1 MDMIDFKIRKS
12 LFGPTVDEVTK
23 KTQEENE
30 LSYARFLRSLDSG
43 TKQQR
48 QAGAIGG
55 PLGYVFGKKLSTR
68 NKNKKGLIS
77 SIFGTNVTSDFTTSE
92 MENAIENTRRQ
103 KELNNLI
110 ANMDFSDLESVK
122 KVKDIYASIGDTNM
136 VLRLDNTVEQRKRK
150 NTQDNFY
157 LNMSDK
163 DFEDTLNRAD
173 AERDF
178 SKLQLLQPYVAE
190 REERKVTE
198 ENQKRVQSNLSPN
211 SEESFIPANIDNPIN
226 VVDTFDVN
234 ENNSSSTN
242 IDASKVFSESEY
254 NEYLK
259 FMNQSESK

>member
-12 LFGPTVDEVTK
+12 LFGPTVDEVTR
-23 KTQEENE
+23 KTQEEND

-55 PLGYVFGKKLSTR
+55 PLGYVFGNKLGTR

-77 SIFGTNVTSDFTTSE
+77 SIFGTNVNSDFITSE
-92 MENAIENTRRQ
+92 MENAIENTQRQ

-110 ANMDFSDLESVK
+110 ANMDFSDPESVE
-122 KVKDIYASIGDTNM
+122 KVMDIYASIGDTNM
-136 VLRLDNTVEQRKRK
+136 VLRLDNRLEQRKRQ

-163 DFEDTLNRAD
+163 DFENTLNRAD
-173 AERDF
+173 AEKDF

-190 REERKVTE
+190 REKRKE
-198 ENQKRVQSNLSPN
+198 LENQKRVQSNLSPN

-234 ENNSSSTN
+234 EDNSSSTN
-242 IDASKVFSESEY
+242 INASNVMSESEFA
-254 NEYLK
+254 N

>member
-12 LFGPTVDEVTK
+12 LFGPTVDEFTK

-48 QAGAIGG
+48 QANAIAG
-55 PLGYVFGKKLSTR
+55 PLAYVFGKKYGSR

-77 SIFGTNVTSDFTTSE
+77 SIFGTNVNSDFITSE
-92 MENAIENTRRQ
+92 MENAIENTQRQ

-110 ANMDFSDLESVK
+110 ANMDFSNPKSVE
-122 KVKDIYASIGDTNM
+122 KVMDIYASIGDTNM
-136 VLRLDNTVEQRKRK
+136 VLRLNNRLEQRKRQ

-163 DFEDTLNRAD
+163 EFEDTLNRAD

-211 SEESFIPANIDNPIN
+211 PEESFIPANIDNPIN

-242 IDASKVFSESEY
+242 IDASKVLSESEY
-254 NEYLK
+254 FN

>member
-12 LFGPTVDEVTK
+12 LFGPTVDEFTR
-23 KTQEENE
+23 KTEEENE
-30 LSYARFLRSLDSG
+30 LSYARFLRSLNSG

-55 PLGYVFGKKLSTR
+55 PLGYVLGKKYGSR

-77 SIFGTNVTSDFTTSE
+77 SIFGTNVTSDSTTSE
-92 MENAIENTRRQ
+92 MEDAILNTERQ

-110 ANMDFSDLESVK
+110 ANMDLSDDKSVK
-122 KVKDIYASIGDTNM
+122 KVRDIYASIGDTNM
-136 VLRLDNTVEQRKRK
+136 VLRLDNTVAQRKRQ

-163 DFEDTLNRAD
+163 DFEDILNRAD

-190 REERKVTE
+190 REEQRKGL
-198 ENQKRVQSNLSPN
+198 ENQKRVQNNLSPN
-211 SEESFIPANIDNPIN
+211 PEKSFIPANTDNPIN
-226 VVDTFDVN
+226 VVDTFDVS

-242 IDASKVFSESEY
+242 IDPSKVLSESEY
-254 NEYLK
+254 LN
-259 FMNQSESK
+259 FMSQSESK

>member
-1 MDMIDFKIRKS
+1 MDMMDFKIRKS
-12 LFGPTVDEVTK
+12 LFGPTVDEVTR

-55 PLGYVFGKKLSTR
+55 PLGYVFGKKLGSR

-77 SIFGTNVTSDFTTSE
+77 SIFGTNVNGNFITSE
-92 MENAIENTRRQ
+92 MENAIENTQRQ

-110 ANMDFSDLESVK
+110 ANMDFSDPESVE
-122 KVKDIYASIGDTNM
+122 KVRDIYASIGDTNM
-136 VLRLDNTVEQRKRK
+136 VLRLDNRLEQRKRQ

-173 AERDF
+173 AEKDF

-190 REERKVTE
+190 RKERKE
-198 ENQKRVQSNLSPN
+198 LENQKRVQSNLSPN
-211 SEESFIPANIDNPIN
+211 SEESFIPANINNPIN

-242 IDASKVFSESEY
+242 IDASNVMSESEFA
-254 NEYLK
+254 N

>member
-12 LFGPTVDEVTK
+12 LFGPTVDEFRR
-23 KTQEENE
+23 KTEEENE

-55 PLGYVFGKKLSTR
+55 PLGYILGKKYGSK

-92 MENAIENTRRQ
+92 LEDAISNTERQ

-110 ANMDFSDLESVK
+110 ANMDLSDEKSVK
-122 KVKDIYASIGDTNM
+122 KVRDIYASIGDTNM
-136 VLRLDNTVEQRKRK
+136 VLRLDNTLEQRKRQ

-157 LNMSDK
+157 LNMSDE

-178 SKLQLLQPYVAE
+178 SKLQLLQPYVTE
-190 REERKVTE
+190 REERKKL

-211 SEESFIPANIDNPIN
+211 SEESFIPANINNPIG
-226 VVDTFDVN
+226 VVDTFDG
-234 ENNSSSTN
+234 SSTN

-254 NEYLK
+254 SEYLNR
-259 FMNQSESK
+259 MNQSESK